1 MVILAIICTILGG
14 VLGAFLEPVSFSVS
28 IPIAIMGSFILKAIK
43 DKQE

>member
-28 IPIAIMGSFILKAIK
+28 IPITIMGGFILKAIK